1 MVIVI
6 SNPTKLQN
14 EASRINDLFDR
25 GMPLL
30 HLRKPEYSEMEMAEI
45 LSEIDEKYLSKI
57 ALHQHHNLADEFG
70 INRLH
75 FTEEVRLTEG
85 KGRRRRTEPVEVK
98 KEELV
103 EKGYILSTSIHSLED
118 YYTLSPVFSYTF
130 FGPVYDSIS
139 KPDYK
144 AIDYNLSSLPQNRA
158 TKLIALGGIDKNNFE
173 QLLYQ
178 GFDGIGLLGSV
189 WEFENEN
196 TLEYIIEKCHT
207 IVQ

>member
-6 SNPTKLQN
+6 SHPTKLQN
-14 EASRINDLFDR
+14 EASLINDLFDR

-30 HLRKPEYSEMEMAEI
+30 HVRKPEYSELEMAAL

-57 ALHQHHNLADEFG
+57 ALHQHHRLVEEFG

-75 FTEEVRLTEG
+75 FNEEERLAEE
-85 KGRRRRTEPVEVK
+85 KGRGK

-103 EKGYILSTSIHSLED
+103 VRGYILSTSIHSLKD
-118 YYTLSPVFSYTF
+118 YSTLSSTFSYTF

-144 AIDYNLSSLPQNRA
+144 AIAYDLTSLPQNRA
-158 TKLIALGGIDKNNFE
+158 TKLIALGGIDKYNFQE
-173 QLLYQ
+173 LLYQ

-189 WEFENEN
+189 WEFKNEN